1 MTIFGSYLKL
11 KLKNMKHWF
20 IFSLFLVFSYGF
32 SQKQLIASFPGSK
45 EKVLEKVHETG
56 FTVTKTISLSE
67 SKLNQLKNDALRTVN
82 STESIDRIAS
92 FYTFSNFN
100 DSLIH
105 WLKTNDISY
114 FFSDNEPVPPPSDLP
129 PTTPS
134 YVAQQNYLQVN
145 PGLNVEAVWALGFNG
160 QNTTIHNIEYGFNKN
175 HEEFHVFNCDI
186 APNMDINSSATT
198 DFTEHGTATMGVLF
212 GNNGAYGVT
221 GIAHGAQ
228 QVWLYPEWQQIGYN
242 RVNAINQALN
252 NSVIGDIIV
261 YEMQAFGFNGNSSNP
276 KYVPAEYNTLV
287 WNVTKA
293 LTDAGRIVVAA
304 AGNGNQNLDDFEYQS
319 YMNLGDS
326 GAIIIGAGT
335 SNTTHSRLSFSTYGS
350 RVDVQAWG
358 QNVRTSGAITGASV
372 TQVGGDF
379 NQSYMTFSGTSSA
392 TALVGGI
399 AAIAQSIY
407 RANNTDFLTSQ
418 QLRTILIDTGIPQG
432 GDTSTPI
439 GPMPNLV
446 NVYNYIQQNL
456 STTTLEGNNN
466 IVIYPN
472 PSQGKFT
479 ISNPNNTI
487 TAIEVFDVLGKK
499 IEKLQLTSQGN
510 TATFDLSAYANGV
523 YIVKIATSKDN
534 IVKRVVKQ

>member
-1 MTIFGSYLKL
+1 
-11 KLKNMKHWF
+11 MKQWF
-20 IFSLFLVFSYGF
+20 VYSLFLVFSYGF
-32 SQKQLIASFPGSK
+32 SQKQLIASFPASK
-45 EKVLEKVHETG
+45 EKVLEKIHETG
-56 FTVTKTISLSE
+56 FSVTKTISLSE

-114 FFSDNEPVPPPSDLP
+114 FFSDNEPVPPPSDIP

-134 YVAQQNYLQVN
+134 YFAQQNYLQAN

-175 HEEFHVFNCDI
+175 HEEFHVFNCNI
-186 APNMDINSSATT
+186 APNMDVNSSATT

-335 SNTTHSRLSFSTYGS
+335 SNITHSRLSFSTYGS

-399 AAIAQSIY
+399 AAIAQSIF

-523 YIVKIATSKDN
+523 YIVKITTSKDN

>member
-20 IFSLFLVFSYGF
+20 ILSLFLVFSYGF

-45 EKVLEKVHETG
+45 EKLLEKVHETG

-100 DSLIH
+100 DSLIQ

-134 YVAQQNYLQVN
+134 YFAQQNYLQAN

-523 YIVKIATSKDN
+523 YIVKITTSKDN

>member
-20 IFSLFLVFSYGF
+20 ILSLFLVFSNGF
-32 SQKQLIASFPGSK
+32 SQKQLIASFHGSK
-45 EKVLEKVHETG
+45 EKLLEKVHETG

-134 YVAQQNYLQVN
+134 YFAQQNYLQAN

-523 YIVKIATSKDN
+523 YIVKITTSKDN

>member
-1 MTIFGSYLKL
+1 
-11 KLKNMKHWF
+11 MKQWF
-20 IFSLFLVFSYGF
+20 ISSLLLVFSYGF
-32 SQKQLIASFPGSK
+32 SQKQLIASFPESK
-45 EKVLEKVHETG
+45 EKVLENVQGTG
-56 FTVTKTISLSE
+56 FTVTRTVFFSE
-67 SKLNQLKNDALRTVN
+67 SKLNQLRTDALRTVN

-92 FYTFSNFN
+92 FYTFSDFN
-100 DSLIH
+100 DNLIH
-105 WLKTNDISY
+105 WLKTNDITY
-114 FFSDNEPVPPPSDLP
+114 FFSDNEPVPPPSDIP

-134 YVAQQNYLQVN
+134 FFAQQNYLQAN
-145 PGLNVEAVWALGFNG
+145 PGLNVEAVWNLGFNG

-175 HEEFHVFNCDI
+175 HEEFHVFNCNI
-186 APNMDINSSATT
+186 APNMDVNSSTT
-198 DFTEHGTATMGVLF
+198 IDFIEHGTATMGVLY

-221 GIAHGAQ
+221 GIAYGAQ

-261 YEMQAFGFNGNSSNP
+261 YEMQALGFNGNSFNP
-276 KYVPAEYNTLV
+276 KYVPAEYNPLV

-293 LTDAGRIVVAA
+293 LTDTGRIVVAA

-319 YMNLGDS
+319 YMNRGDS

-335 SNTTHSRLSFSTYGS
+335 SDTTLSRLSFSTYGS

-358 QNVRTSGAITGASV
+358 QNVRTSGGFTGASV

-399 AAIAQSIY
+399 AAVAQSIY

-418 QLRTILIDTGIPQG
+418 QLRTILIHTGIPQG

-439 GPMPNLV
+439 GPIPNLL
-446 NVYNYIQQNL
+446 NVYNFIQQNL
-456 STTTLEGNNN
+456 SVTSIEGKNN
-466 IVIYPN
+466 VVVYPN
-472 PSQGKFT
+472 PSKGIFT
-479 ISNPNNTI
+479 VSLGNLLPET
-487 TAIEVFDVLGKK
+487 IEVYDLMGKLILK
-499 IEKLQLTSQGN
+499 NKAIIVSNFQTSIDLTSVAQGVY
-510 TATFDLSAYANGV
+510 FIKISANGQN
-523 YIVKIATSKDN
+523 S
-534 IVKRVVKQ
+534 VKRIIKE

>member
-45 EKVLEKVHETG
+45 EKLLEKVHETG

-82 STESIDRIAS
+82 STESVDRIAS

-134 YVAQQNYLQVN
+134 YFAQQNYLQAN

-523 YIVKIATSKDN
+523 YIVKITTSKDN